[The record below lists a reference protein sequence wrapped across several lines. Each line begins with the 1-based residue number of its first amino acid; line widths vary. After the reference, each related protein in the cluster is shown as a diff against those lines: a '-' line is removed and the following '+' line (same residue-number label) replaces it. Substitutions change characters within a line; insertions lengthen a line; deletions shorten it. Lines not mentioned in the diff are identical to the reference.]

1 MMGKMIV
8 PFSDIGSAI
17 DYYYDR
23 PVEFCEDLLHLEPD
37 DWQRSVLN
45 DLSEHPKVSVRS
57 GQGVGKTAL
66 EAGAILWF
74 LTCRP
79 YSKVIATAPTMKQ
92 LYDVLWA
99 EVSKW
104 LNDSLIKSL
113 LKWTKTKVSMVG
125 DAERWFA
132 TARTATKPENMQG
145 FHEDHMLIVVDEASG
160 VSDQIMEAILGTLTG
175 YDNKLLMC
183 GNPNNIEGVF
193 FDSHNKDRDKYRV
206 HKVSSYDSKRTS
218 KENIQML
225 IDKYG
230 QDSDVARVRIFGE
243 FPKGALD
250 SFISLE
256 VVELATSQQLSND
269 YIEDA
274 VFGDVGVD
282 VARYGDDS
290 TIIFPRIKMK
300 CLPFKKYTKQST
312 MNTTGYVI
320 DCAKKLMKK
329 YPNLKK
335 IRIKVDDTGVGGGV
349 TDRLK
354 EIVSDEK
361 YPFEIIPVNNGE
373 SSTDEFYDNL
383 GTQIWGNIREVL
395 EENMTTNLNGG
406 GPIIELPDD
415 SSLIKELSTR
425 KFKMTSRGRIR
436 LESKDD
442 MKKRN
447 IGSPDIADALALAF
461 YERRTH
467 KPVDAKSVID
477 TYRKLGL

>member
-1 MMGKMIV
+1 MSNNFV
-8 PFSDIGSAI
+8 PFTDIGAAI

-23 PVEFCEDLLHLEPD
+23 PVEFCEDLLHFEPD
-37 DWQRSVLN
+37 EWQHNVLN
-45 DLSEHPKVSVRS
+45 DLAKHPKVSVRS

-99 EVSKW
+99 EVAKW
-104 LNDSLIKSL
+104 LNNSLIKSL

-125 DAERWFA
+125 DSERWFA

-160 VSDQIMEAILGTLTG
+160 VSDAIMEAILGTLSG

-193 FDSHNKDRDKYRV
+193 YDSHNKDRDKYQV
-206 HKVSSYDSKRTS
+206 HKVSSYDSQRTN

-225 IDKYG
+225 IEKYG
-230 QDSDVARVRIFGE
+230 QDSDVVRVRIFGE

-256 VVELATSQQLSND
+256 VVELAASQTVPN
-269 YIEDA
+269 EA
-274 VFGDVGVD
+274 VDRAVIADIGVD

-290 TIIFPRIKMK
+290 TIIFPRILMK
-300 CLPFKKYTKQST
+300 TLPYSKYTKQST
-312 MNTTGYVI
+312 MDTTGYVI
-320 DCAKKLMKK
+320 DRAKKLLVQ

-349 TDRLK
+349 TDRLR
-354 EIVSDEK
+354 EIVSEEK
-361 YPFEIIPVNNGE
+361 YPFEIVPVNNGE
-373 SSTDEFYDNL
+373 SSSDDFYDNL
-383 GTQIWGNIREVL
+383 GTQLWGNVREFL
-395 EENMTTNLNGG
+395 EENMTSNLNGG
-406 GPIIELPDD
+406 SPVIDLPNDPT
-415 SSLIKELSTR
+415 LIKELSTR
-425 KFKMTSRGRIR
+425 KFKMTSRGKIR

-461 YERRTH
+461 YERATH
-467 KPVDAKSVID
+467 TPIDAKDVID

>member
-1 MMGKMIV
+1 MSNNFV
-8 PFSDIGSAI
+8 PFTDIGAAI

-37 DWQRSVLN
+37 EWQRNVLN
-45 DLSEHPKVSVRS
+45 DLAKHPKVSVRS

-99 EVSKW
+99 EVAKW

-125 DAERWFA
+125 DSERWFA

-160 VSDQIMEAILGTLTG
+160 VSDLIMEAILGTLSG

-193 FDSHNKDRDKYRV
+193 YDSHNKDRDKYQV
-206 HKVSSYDSKRTS
+206 HKASSYDSQRTN

-230 QDSDVARVRIFGE
+230 QDSDVVRVRIFGE

-256 VVELATSQQLSND
+256 TVELATERPIRDSLIKNERVAH
-269 YIEDA
+269 I
-274 VFGDVGVD
+274 GVD
-282 VARYGDDS
+282 VARYGDDA
-290 TIIFPRIKMK
+290 TILFPRISRRALPYEKYSK
-300 CLPFKKYTKQST
+300 CST
-312 MNTTGYVI
+312 METTGYVI
-320 DCAKKLMKK
+320 RLAK
-329 YPNLKK
+329 NLIKQFPQLDK
-335 IRIKVDDTGVGGGV
+335 IVIKVDDTGVGGGV
-349 TDRLK
+349 TDRL
-354 EIVSDEK
+354 EELIEDNK
-361 YPFEIIPVNNGE
+361 YPFEVYGVNNGSASE
-373 SSTDEFYDNL
+373 DEFYDNL
-383 GTQIWGNIREVL
+383 GTQIWGVIKELL
-395 EENMTTNLNGG
+395 EENMTSNLNGEEAV
-406 GPIIELPDD
+406 IELPND

-425 KFKMTSRGRIR
+425 KFKMTSRSRIR

-447 IGSPDIADALALAF
+447 IGSPDIADALTLAF
-461 YERRTH
+461 YEPDS
-467 KPVDAKSVID
+467 KYKFIA
-477 TYRKLGL
+477 Y